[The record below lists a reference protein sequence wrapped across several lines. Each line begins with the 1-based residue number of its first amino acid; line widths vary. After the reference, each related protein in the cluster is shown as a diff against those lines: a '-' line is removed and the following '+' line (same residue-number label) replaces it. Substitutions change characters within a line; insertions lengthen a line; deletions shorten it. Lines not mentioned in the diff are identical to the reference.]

1 MLSEGWRYFELN
13 KTNLTCHTFVI
24 TGFDLNF
31 PPAFSKFTSF
41 MSAIVNLDFLNLM
54 PLGCITASDFHRT
67 LLFMTLGPLILGMF
81 NLLIYVYFKVIGAK
95 SKANQA
101 LGWFLLMTFM
111 ILPSVST
118 KIFSTFAC
126 RGEA

>member
-1 MLSEGWRYFELN
+1 MSQII
-13 KTNLTCHTFVI
+13 LTLPYPCHPNFI
-24 TGFDLNF
+24 AGFDLNF

-41 MSAIVNLDFLNLM
+41 INTIVNLDFLNLM
-54 PLGCITASDFHRT
+54 PLGCITTSDFHRT
-67 LLFMTLGPLILGMF
+67 LVVMTLGPFILGMF
-81 NLLIYVYFKVIGAK
+81 NMLVVKYLKMSGAK
-95 SKANQA
+95 SKANEA
-101 LGWFLLMTFM
+101 FGWFLLMTFM